1 MKPILFFLTIVCI
14 HFSVQSQTSYI
25 DWNKKDIIE
34 NIVSLENKR
43 NKDYTI
49 ATKDSAEVLKVEITG
64 HEKINCE
71 FRFDSLEF
79 CNTSN
84 FIYCC
89 DACSEKH
96 IKEFVEH
103 KYYGWVKMTPGL
115 YYSKRKHK
123 TQMEIFNS
131 NVAVTIIIFTKI
143 NWTKKE
149 YKELIK
155 KQ

>member
-1 MKPILFFLTIVCI
+1 MKRILLLIVLFCI
-14 HFSVQSQTSYI
+14 HFSIHAQSTYI
-25 DWNKKDIIE
+25 DWDKKS
-34 NIVSLENKR
+34 IV
-43 NKDYTI
+43 KDFKDLSKSNEKYFI
-49 ATKDSAEVLKVEITG
+49 VTKDSAGILKVEITG
-64 HEKINCE
+64 HEKISCE
-71 FRFDSLEF
+71 FRFDSLGL

-89 DACSEKH
+89 DDCSEKH
-96 IKEFVEH
+96 IKEFVEK
-103 KYYGWVKMTPGL
+103 KYYGWIKKSPGL
-115 YYSKRKHK
+115 FYSKRKHK

-131 NVAVTIIIFTKI
+131 NIAVTIITFTKI